1 MRDGRVARLE
11 PRPRPASARPPD
23 LDRDRRRKRDPEPR
37 ARMVERHQGLARA
50 LANRL
55 SRRPEDREDVIQVA
69 MLGLLKAVDRY
80 DPERG
85 VEFTTFAWATIQGEI
100 KRHYRDVASTMRVH
114 RRLQELYLRISA
126 AEEELRHSLGRSPT
140 IAELVAHAGLREEDV
155 VEGIEVRRAYRP
167 VTLDEAPGGDG
178 RPGTELSVEDASL
191 DRVEQRALLSP
202 LVGRLPPREQRILE
216 LRFVDDLLQSEIA
229 AIMGISQMH
238 VSRLLANSLARLREW
253 GAQSA
258 EEAGAVRPSAQL
270 SR

>member
-1 MRDGRVARLE
+1 MRDGRVVRLE
-11 PRPRPASARPPD
+11 PRPSPVARRPPD
-23 LDRDRRRKRDPEPR
+23 VVREHRRTRDVEPR
-37 ARMVERHQGLARA
+37 ALMVERHQGLARA

-55 SRRPEDREDVIQVA
+55 ARRPEDREDVLQVA

-126 AEEELRHSLGRSPT
+126 AEEEVRHSLGRSPT
-140 IAELVAHAGLREEDV
+140 IPELAAHAGLREEDV
-155 VEGIEVRRAYRP
+155 VEGIEVRHAYRP
-167 VTLDEAPGGDG
+167 VALESCAGGDDRSG
-178 RPGTELSVEDASL
+178 VDLGVEDASL

-202 LVGRLPPREQRILE
+202 LVGRLPAREQRILQ

-238 VSRLLANSLARLREW
+238 VSRLLANSLTRLRDW
-253 GAQSA
+253 SA
-258 EEAGAVRPSAQL
+258 ESAQQ
-270 SR
+270 SS